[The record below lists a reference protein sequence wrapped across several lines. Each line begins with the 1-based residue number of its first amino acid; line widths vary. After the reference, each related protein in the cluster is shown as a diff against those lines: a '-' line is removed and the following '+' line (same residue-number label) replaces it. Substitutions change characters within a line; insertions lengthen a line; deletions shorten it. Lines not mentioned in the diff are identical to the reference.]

1 MTTTLA
7 PSLQRYVVIAQLAR
21 LYEKKGGFNLGK
33 TALQKLVYFLQEV
46 HGVPLGYEY
55 TLYTYG
61 PFSTELVADLD
72 TAAAMNYVSPVYDAG
87 LRGYEIKPADGA
99 EALQKQSKDWLKG
112 VAPKL
117 EAVFEAFRGYGAKGL
132 ELRATIVYVAREAKA
147 DHVVLGDDE
156 LVVEVHQLKPHFTED
171 AIRDAISELR
181 EKGYLGAGAN
191 GTSTKKSGG
200 FFGLKRR
207 PR

>member
-1 MTTTLA
+1 MGIA
-7 PSLQRYVVIAQLAR
+7 PSLQRYVVISQLAR
-21 LYEKKGGFNLGK
+21 LYDKKGELNLGK

-72 TAAAMNYVSPVYDAG
+72 TAASMDYVRAVYDAG
-87 LRGYEIKPADGA
+87 LRGYEIKPAGGA
-99 EALQKQSKDWLKG
+99 EGLQKQSKDWLRE
-112 VAPKL
+112 VEPKI
-117 EAVFEAFRGYGAKGL
+117 EAVFDAFRSYGAKGL

-147 DHVVLGDDE
+147 DKVVLGDDE
-156 LVVEVHQLKPHFTED
+156 LAGEVHQLKPHFTEQT
-171 AIRDAISELR
+171 IRDAISELR
-181 EKGYLGAGAN
+181 EKGYLGAEAN
-191 GTSTKKSGG
+191 GTSVKKNDSW
-200 FFGLKRR
+200 FRLKKR